1 METTSRRVL
10 PQISWTTLIVLIS
23 VGFLS
28 TNYLFGNNASAEQ
41 VPGSSSLNVSA
52 SNHSLA
58 STSPSFTEPNALMS
72 SAIDKTRNT
81 NATSLAA
88 QNVIA
93 ATPKQN
99 TSSSSIV
106 NNTSSVINNTS
117 SPPVPNNASSAIRSV
132 IDQTRN
138 INATNFGTYNIINS
152 TSSLNK
158 TSSANNRTNNTL

>member
-1 METTSRRVL
+1 METPSLGIL
-10 PQISWTTLIVLIS
+10 PQISWTTFIVLIS

-41 VPGSSSLNVSA
+41 VPRTSLNVSA
-52 SNHSLA
+52 SNQSLA
-58 STSPSFTEPNALMS
+58 PTSPTFTEPNALMS

-106 NNTSSVINNTS
+106 NNTSSVINNTT
-117 SPPVPNNASSAIRSV
+117 SPSVSNNASSAIRSV

-138 INATNFGTYNIINS
+138 INATSFGTYNIINS
-152 TSSLNK
+152 TASMNK
-158 TSSANNRTNNTL
+158 TSSTNNTTNNTP